1 VKFLELT
8 LAFVISVS
16 VVASTE
22 MLVNIPNFD
31 VPDIKDIAFLFPNL
45 N

>member
-22 MLVNIPNFD
+22 MLINVPNID
-31 VPDIKDIAFLFPNL
+31 IPDIKDIAFLFPNL